1 MIDFRTQ
8 KVNDTSFIYIN
19 NQNSGKDVGIYD
31 NGIVFHYGRELTDQ
45 EIARIR
51 LRQEQ
56 ARKVMEMLEERQMK
70 QLANKIDIAV
80 DDVVEKKVDEVITR
94 AFKK

>member
-1 MIDFRTQ
+1 
-8 KVNDTSFIYIN
+8 
-19 NQNSGKDVGIYD
+19 
-31 NGIVFHYGRELTDQ
+31 
-45 EIARIR
+45 
-51 LRQEQ
+51 
-56 ARKVMEMLEERQMK
+56 MLEERQMK